1 MPRTKLIAV
10 ALAAAITHGAMAT
23 ESAQAQVPAF
33 PSKPVRIVLP
43 IPAGSAL
50 DVVVR
55 VMGEQLGTKLGQQ
68 VVVENR
74 PGGGGIIAAQAVAAA
89 DPDGHTLLGAAASI
103 YTILPAQKE
112 KQPIDVNRDL
122 TPVGMIGGGPMYL
135 AVPPKLGVSTLAEF
149 ASLAKTQPQKLVVGT
164 NGAGT
169 LPHFAALALAKNA
182 QLPIT
187 ILPYATGG
195 TTEAIK
201 DIMGGRVHATIEA
214 VFGLRGAVQAGDLK
228 LIAVM
233 SPQRVA
239 LFPNVPTVSETVPG
253 FSAVGWVA
261 LAAPSMTPLSFV
273 HRINFDLAHA
283 LGTDVVKQRFQDL
296 GLQASILSPAETK
309 AFIEAEQKLWWPI
322 VKDASA
328 K

>member
-1 MPRTKLIAV
+1 MSPTKLIAV
-10 ALAAAITHGAMAT
+10 AMAAALAQGAIST
-23 ESAQAQVPAF
+23 RPAQAQTPAF
-33 PSKPVRIVLP
+33 PSKPVKIVLP

-55 VMGEQLGTKLGQQ
+55 VLGEQLGTKLGQQ

-112 KQPIDVNRDL
+112 KQPIDVNLDL

-149 ASLAKTQPQKLVVGT
+149 TAMAKAQPQRLVVGT

-169 LPHFAALALAKNA
+169 LPHFAALALAQKA
-182 QLPIT
+182 ELPIT

-233 SPQRVA
+233 APKRVTQ
-239 LFPNVPTVSETVPG
+239 FPSVPAVAETLPG

-261 LAAPSMTPLSFV
+261 LAAPGKTPRPFV
-273 HRINFDLAHA
+273 QRLNGDLAHA
-283 LGTDVVKQRFQDL
+283 LGTDVVKQRFDTL
-296 GLQASILSPAETK
+296 GLQVNIMSPGETQS
-309 AFIEAEQKLWWPI
+309 FIEGEQKLWWPI
-322 VKDASA
+322 VKAASA
-328 K
+328 R